1 MVYSQFNPH
10 TPTRNYT
17 SDFNILAVRTYQWN
31 VLSFRPTLPPMK
43 PSLVKGTRDF
53 LPAEVRRR
61 DYLFGVIRKPFRR
74 FGYISDFD
82 N

>member
-1 MVYSQFNPH
+1 
-10 TPTRNYT
+10 
-17 SDFNILAVRTYQWN
+17 
-31 VLSFRPTLPPMK
+31 MK